1 MNTVATETL
10 QGTVEMVR
18 LDETAN
24 WVGTDLIPF
33 EIIAERLFDIEHEG
47 AQAPL
52 TVSLAKPFPIEAG
65 GWACAYRIAGL
76 GRTHVTPVGGGDS
89 VHAIQLAMHMVNTQL
104 TNMSRYHKI
113 TFMGGDDLGFGSD
126 AAGPSTA
133 KCPVMGMSLNS

>member
-1 MNTVATETL
+1 MNSTATEML
-10 QGTVEMVR
+10 QGTVEMIP
-18 LDETAN
+18 LDVTAN
-24 WVGTDLIPF
+24 WVGMDLIPF
-33 EIIAERLFDIEHEG
+33 EVIAERLFDIEHEG

-65 GWACAYRIAGL
+65 GWVCAYRIAGL

-104 TNMSRYHKI
+104 TNMSRHHKI
-113 TFMGGDDLGFGSD
+113 TFMGGDDLGFGS
-126 AAGPSTA
+126 AAAAPSAA